1 MDDRALL
8 DQALLDRALL
18 DGAIAR
24 LKATGVIEYT
34 GEFGCEI
41 TTFIPFVGWLKAEG
55 LLEGRRVLTYAG
67 MRPYY
72 YFLGDGE
79 YGEKAGD
86 RHWIDVQ
93 ERGWPTNSTYTA
105 TRQPWHAPPD
115 YRSRY
120 RGQGPTFA
128 RPVLFVQNK
137 FCLEWGRGPIN
148 FLPLN
153 LLARLLSRASARFDI
168 VYSRPRPL
176 RREVGFTPDN
186 NAYCDYPDIALVRE
200 HPNVTILEDL
210 CERTGAPYNL
220 TKLEILA
227 KSNLFVAVQGGGAH
241 LLACFGNSLILLLH
255 YIGDEDPHAYQAG
268 PYKYLANPAPTLLL
282 ARDHARMESGVDLIC
297 AFEMT
302 GGVGRIDARYAP
314 VLKALQA

>member
-1 MDDRALL
+1 MADQAPADPARLDGALL
-8 DQALLDRALL
+8 DA
-18 DGAIAR
+18 AIAR

-41 TTFIPFVGWLKAEG
+41 TTFIPFAGWLKAEG
-55 LLEGRRVLTYAG
+55 LLEGRRVLTYGG

-72 YFLGDGE
+72 YFLDDGE
-79 YGEKAGD
+79 YAEKAVQ
-86 RHWIDVQ
+86 RHWIDVA

-120 RGQGPTFA
+120 RGQGQTFS

-148 FLPLN
+148 FLPLD
-153 LLARLLSRASARFDI
+153 LLDRLLTRASARFDI

-176 RREVGFTPDN
+176 VREVGFTHDN
-186 NAYCDYPDIALVRE
+186 NAYCDYPDIALVRRRGGA
-200 HPNVTILEDL
+200 VILEDL
-210 CERTGAPYNL
+210 CEQTGAPYNL

-241 LLACFGNSLILLLH
+241 LLACFGNSLMLLLH
-255 YIGDEDPHAYQAG
+255 YIGDEYPHAYEAG

-282 ARDHARMESGVDLIC
+282 ARDHGQMEHGVDLVC
-297 AFEMT
+297 ALQMT
-302 GGVGRIDARYAP
+302 GGVGRIDAAYAP
-314 VLKALQA
+314 VLQALQV